1 MTDPSPVP
9 VAAAKRKTKKMK
21 IVKDDVDESESDE
34 SGSEALAMFSDDGGQ
49 GNINIRH
56 PNRVSNVHEEKST
69 QSDDGDNDSVVV
81 AEWFESQ
88 ILLVAKLGRTI
99 YYNKKWISGS
109 KSESG
114 FGKIQQIDSQ
124 NNKTI
129 YTIDT
134 LDGSEVEIPS
144 GAIESVLNCTEC
156 KEWHSR

>member
-9 VAAAKRKTKKMK
+9 VEAAKRNTKKIK
-21 IVKDDVDESESDE
+21 VFNDDVDESESDE
-34 SGSEALAMFSDDGGQ
+34 SSSAALAVFSDDGGQ

-99 YYNKKWISGS
+99 YYNKKWIGGS
-109 KSESG
+109 ESESG

>member
-1 MTDPSPVP
+1 M
-9 VAAAKRKTKKMK
+9 
-21 IVKDDVDESESDE
+21 DESESNE

-56 PNRVSNVHEEKST
+56 PNRVSNVHEEKSS
-69 QSDDGDNDSVVV
+69 QSDDDDNDSAEVD
-81 AEWFESQ
+81 EWFESQ
-88 ILLVAKLGRTI
+88 IPLVAKLRTTI
-99 YYNKKWISGS
+99 YYNKKWIGGS
-109 KSESG
+109 ESESG
-114 FGKIQQIDSQ
+114 FGKIQKIDRQ